1 MIYQNELESGS
12 INEHWCMVC
21 LPASFLLPHISLF
34 SVRTRLGH
42 FAPNG
47 ATVCPRAAL
56 SHPKSLWSDPVAFF
70 PWWSREANYP
80 TFCSDFSSYL
90 KKKNNLSNS
99 FSNSSPLLL
108 SFSLITEDSSV
119 KCTEALYFWM
129 LERLWLFTACA
140 GLFVF
145 SVCYAG
151 PWTFDLA
158 LNDKEAWTVSLYIR
172 QVKQGL

>member
-1 MIYQNELESGS
+1 MNTGAWS
-12 INEHWCMVC
+12 VF
-21 LPASFLLPHISLF
+21 LPASF
-34 SVRTRLGH
+34 
-42 FAPNG
+42 
-47 ATVCPRAAL
+47 CPTFL
-56 SHPKSLWSDPVAFF
+56 CFQWELVWDILHQMGQQCVPEQLCFIPKASDQTLWHFF

-80 TFCSDFSSYL
+80 PFCSDFSSYL